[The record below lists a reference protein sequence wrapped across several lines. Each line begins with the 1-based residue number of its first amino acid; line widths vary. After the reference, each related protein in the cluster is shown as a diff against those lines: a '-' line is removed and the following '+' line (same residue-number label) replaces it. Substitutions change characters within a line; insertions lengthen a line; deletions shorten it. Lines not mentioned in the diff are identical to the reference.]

1 MPQSILL
8 LFLNRN
14 DIVSCFTHNRID
26 SLSVVSSIIETIL
39 LLGSKNCQSLNLEV
53 YDINDWEFFV

>member
-26 SLSVVSSIIETIL
+26 SLSVVSSIIVTIL
-39 LLGSKNCQSLNLEV
+39 LLGSKNCHSLNLKV
-53 YDINDWEFFV
+53 HDVDAW